1 MRTDIILYS
10 MFLEGTGGQ
19 LLKMIEHVVPN
30 ENTEIYSTIDTLGK
44 RLRRP
49 SYNIAIAVLLIS
61 SREELRDVLSIRHLF
76 DNIKIVLILP
86 DRNNETIV
94 IGHKLRPRFLSYT
107 DSDFIDV
114 AVVLENMLK
123 ILNPL
128 SKSWK
133 AKS

>member
-1 MRTDIILYS
+1 MRTDVILYS
-10 MFLEGTGGQ
+10 MFIEGTGEQ
-19 LLKMIEHVVPN
+19 LRKMIENIVPN

-128 SKSWK
+128 SKFWK

>member
-1 MRTDIILYS
+1 MRTDVILYS

-19 LLKMIEHVVPN
+19 LRKMIEDVVPN
-30 ENTEIYSTIDTLGK
+30 ENTEIYNTIDTLGQ
-44 RLRRP
+44 RLSRP
-49 SYNIAIAVLLIS
+49 SYNIAVAVLLIS
-61 SREELRDVLSIRHLF
+61 GREELRDVLSIRHLF
-76 DNIKIVLILP
+76 DNIKIILILP
-86 DRNNETIV
+86 DRKNETIV

>member
-30 ENTEIYSTIDTLGK
+30 ENTEIYSTIDTLGQ
-44 RLRRP
+44 RLSRP
-49 SYNIAIAVLLIS
+49 SYNIAVAVLLIS
-61 SREELRDVLSIRHLF
+61 GREELRDVLSIRHLF

-86 DRNNETIV
+86 DRKNETIV

-107 DSDFIDV
+107 DGDFKDV
-114 AVVLENMLK
+114 AAVLKKMLTVLDFNNEK
-123 ILNPL
+123 LKEVN
-128 SKSWK
+128 
-133 AKS
+133 

>member
-10 MFLEGTGGQ
+10 MFIEGTGGQ
-19 LLKMIEHVVPN
+19 LRKMIEHVVPN
-30 ENTEIYSTIDTLGK
+30 ENTEMYSTIDTLGK

-49 SYNIAIAVLLIS
+49 SYNIAVAVLLIS
-61 SREELRDVLSIRHLF
+61 SSEELRNVLSIRHLF
-76 DNIKIVLILP
+76 DNIKIILILP
-86 DRNNETIV
+86 DRKNETIV

>member
-1 MRTDIILYS
+1 MRTNVILYS

-19 LLKMIEHVVPN
+19 LRKMIEDVVPN

-44 RLRRP
+44 RLSRP
-49 SYNIAIAVLLIS
+49 SYNIAVAVLLIS
-61 SREELRDVLSIRHLF
+61 GREELRDVLSIRHLF

-128 SKSWK
+128 SKS
-133 AKS
+133 

>member
-1 MRTDIILYS
+1 MRTDVIIYS

-19 LLKMIEHVVPN
+19 LRKMIEDVVPN
-30 ENTEIYSTIDTLGK
+30 ENTETYSTIDTLGK
-44 RLRRP
+44 RLSRP
-49 SYNIAIAVLLIS
+49 SYNIAVAVLLIS

-86 DRNNETIV
+86 DRKNETIV

-128 SKSWK
+128 NKS
-133 AKS
+133 

>member
-1 MRTDIILYS
+1 
-10 MFLEGTGGQ
+10 
-19 LLKMIEHVVPN
+19 
-30 ENTEIYSTIDTLGK
+30 
-44 RLRRP
+44 
-49 SYNIAIAVLLIS
+49 
-61 SREELRDVLSIRHLF
+61 LF
-76 DNIKIVLILP
+76 GNIKIVLILP

-128 SKSWK
+128 SKS
-133 AKS
+133 

>member
-1 MRTDIILYS
+1 
-10 MFLEGTGGQ
+10 MFIEGTGE
-19 LLKMIEHVVPN
+19 LLRKMIENVVPN

-107 DSDFIDV
+107 DSDFKDV
-114 AVVLENMLK
+114 AAVLKKMLTVLDFNNEK
-123 ILNPL
+123 QREVN
-128 SKSWK
+128 
-133 AKS
+133 

>member
-1 MRTDIILYS
+1 MRTDVIFYR
-10 MFLEGTGGQ
+10 MFTEGIGEQ
-19 LLKMIEHVVPN
+19 LQKVIEDVVPN
-30 ENTEIYSTIDTLGK
+30 ENTETYSTIDTLGQ

-49 SYNIAIAVLLIS
+49 SYDIAVAVLLIS
-61 SREELRDVLSIRHLF
+61 SSEELRNVLSIRHLF
-76 DNIKIVLILP
+76 DNIKIILILP
-86 DRNNETIV
+86 DRKNETIV

>member
-1 MRTDIILYS
+1 
-10 MFLEGTGGQ
+10 MFIEGTGEQ
-19 LLKMIEHVVPN
+19 LRKMIENVVPN

-44 RLRRP
+44 RLHRP

-128 SKSWK
+128 GKSWK

>member
-10 MFLEGTGGQ
+10 TFLEGTGGQ
-19 LLKMIEHVVPN
+19 LRKMIEDVVPN

-49 SYNIAIAVLLIS
+49 SYNISVAVLLIS

-76 DNIKIVLILP
+76 DNIKIILILP
-86 DRNNETIV
+86 DRKNETIV

-114 AVVLENMLK
+114 VVVLENMLK

>member
-1 MRTDIILYS
+1 MRTDVILYS
-10 MFLEGTGGQ
+10 MFIEGTGEQ
-19 LLKMIEHVVPN
+19 LRKMIENVVPN

-114 AVVLENMLK
+114 AVVLENMFK
-123 ILNPL
+123 TLNPL
-128 SKSWK
+128 SKFWK

>member
-1 MRTDIILYS
+1 
-10 MFLEGTGGQ
+10 MFIEGTGGQ
-19 LLKMIEHVVPN
+19 LRKMIEDVVPN

-44 RLRRP
+44 RLHRP
-49 SYNIAIAVLLIS
+49 SYNIAVAVLLIS
-61 SREELRDVLSIRHLF
+61 GREELRDVLSIRHLF
-76 DNIKIVLILP
+76 DNIKIILILP
-86 DRNNETIV
+86 DRKNETIV

-114 AVVLENMLK
+114 VVVLENMLK

>member
-1 MRTDIILYS
+1 MRTDVILYS
-10 MFLEGTGGQ
+10 MFSEGTGGQ
-19 LLKMIEHVVPN
+19 LRKMVEDVVPN
-30 ENTEIYSTIDTLGK
+30 ENTEIYNTIDTLGK
-44 RLRRP
+44 RLCRP
-49 SYNIAIAVLLIS
+49 SYNIAVAVLLIS
-61 SREELRDVLSIRHLF
+61 GGEELRDVLSIRHLF
-76 DNIKIVLILP
+76 DNIKIILILP
-86 DRNNETIV
+86 DRKNETIV

>member
-1 MRTDIILYS
+1 MGTDVILYS
-10 MFLEGTGGQ
+10 MFIEETGGQ
-19 LLKMIEHVVPN
+19 LRKMIEDVVPN
-30 ENTEIYSTIDTLGK
+30 ENTEIYSTIDTLGN
-44 RLRRP
+44 RLRQP
-49 SYNIAIAVLLIS
+49 SYNIAVAVLLIS

-76 DNIKIVLILP
+76 DNIKIILILP
-86 DRNNETIV
+86 DRKNETIV

-128 SKSWK
+128 SKS
-133 AKS
+133 

>member
-1 MRTDIILYS
+1 MRTDVIFYR
-10 MFLEGTGGQ
+10 MFTEGTGGQ
-19 LLKMIEHVVPN
+19 LQKMIEDVVPN

-49 SYNIAIAVLLIS
+49 SYNIAVAVLLIS
-61 SREELRDVLSIRHLF
+61 GREDLRDVLSIRHLF
-76 DNIKIVLILP
+76 DNIKIILILP
-86 DRNNETIV
+86 DRKNETIV

-114 AVVLENMLK
+114 VVVLENMLK

>member
-1 MRTDIILYS
+1 MRTDVILYS
-10 MFLEGTGGQ
+10 MFIEGTGEQ
-19 LLKMIEHVVPN
+19 LRKMIENVVPN

-49 SYNIAIAVLLIS
+49 SYDIAVAVLLIS
-61 SREELRDVLSIRHLF
+61 GREELRDVLSIRHLF
-76 DNIKIVLILP
+76 DNIKIILILP
-86 DRNNETIV
+86 DRKNETIV
-94 IGHKLRPRFLSYT
+94 LGHKLRPRFLSYT

-128 SKSWK
+128 SKS
-133 AKS
+133 

>member
-10 MFLEGTGGQ
+10 TFLEGTGGQ
-19 LLKMIEHVVPN
+19 LRKMIEDVVPN

-49 SYNIAIAVLLIS
+49 SYNISVAVLLIS

-76 DNIKIVLILP
+76 DNIKIILILP
-86 DRNNETIV
+86 DRKNETIV

-107 DSDFIDV
+107 DSDFKDV

-128 SKSWK
+128 NKFWKTKS
-133 AKS
+133 

>member
-1 MRTDIILYS
+1 
-10 MFLEGTGGQ
+10 
-19 LLKMIEHVVPN
+19 MIEDVVPN

-76 DNIKIVLILP
+76 GNIKIVLILP

-128 SKSWK
+128 SKS
-133 AKS
+133 

>member
-1 MRTDIILYS
+1 
-10 MFLEGTGGQ
+10 
-19 LLKMIEHVVPN
+19 MIENVVPN

-61 SREELRDVLSIRHLF
+61 SREELRSVLSIRHLF

-86 DRNNETIV
+86 DRKNETIV

-107 DSDFIDV
+107 DNDFIDV

-128 SKSWK
+128 SKS
-133 AKS
+133 